1 MRRCL
6 AGIMAMAMLAASCS
20 GSNEEESE
28 ARSVVRIF
36 GPYRGLEADL
46 FVAGLDDWA
55 DERAIDIRYTGSSAF
70 IDDLRYQ
77 VLEIAVPPDIA
88 LVPQPGV
95 VRSMVRLDRAVPI
108 PAETEAAVAGNYEP
122 SILDLGRI
130 DGELV
135 GLPYRTSAKSLVW
148 YRPGVFAANRLE
160 IPDSLEGLERL
171 VDEIADLGLT
181 PWCMGIEAGGATG
194 WVATDWVEDLILRQW
209 GAEVYTDW
217 VAGTVPFADPR
228 IAESFA
234 TFRSLALRPGRVAGG
249 VAEVLSTNTQAADD
263 RLFTDPPGCVL
274 YRQSSTGFGW
284 MPPGTT
290 LGSDVDFFAFP
301 GDPVTSGSMIAGLDL
316 AVAFDDR
323 PEVRAVL
330 ERLATPAAV
339 AAWAAEG
346 RFVSPLRIAEPA
358 TFYSPE
364 DLRFAQELLDA
375 EPLLPDGS
383 DSMPGSIGTTL
394 FWGEI
399 TRWLSSA
406 QSYDAMAAT
415 MDAAFEAL
423 ADQQ

>member
-6 AGIMAMAMLAASCS
+6 GAIVAMAVLAAGCG
-20 GSNEEESE
+20 GSNNE
-28 ARSVVRIF
+28 AEADSVVRIF
-36 GPYRGLEADL
+36 GPYRGVEADL
-46 FVAGLDDWA
+46 FVAGFDDWA
-55 DERAIDIRYTGSSAF
+55 DEQGIDIRYTGSSTF

-88 LVPQPGV
+88 LIPQPGV
-95 VRSMVRLDRAVPI
+95 VRSMVQLDRAVPI

-130 DGELV
+130 DGVLV

-148 YRPGVFAANRLE
+148 YRPDVFAANGHE
-160 IPDSLEGLERL
+160 IPDSLEDLERL

-209 GAEVYTDW
+209 GEAVYADW
-217 VAGTVPFADPR
+217 IAGTVPFGDPR
-228 IAESFA
+228 IAQSFA
-234 TFRSLALRPGRVAGG
+234 TFRSLVLEPGRVAGG
-249 VAEVLSTNTQAADD
+249 IAEVLSTSTQGADD
-263 RLFTDPPGCVL
+263 LLFTDPPGCVL
-274 YRQSSTGFGW
+274 YRQFSTAFGW

-301 GDPVTSGSMIAGLDL
+301 GDPTTTASMIAGLDL

-330 ERLATPAAV
+330 ERLANPAAV
-339 AAWAAEG
+339 ARWAAEG
-346 RFVSPLRIAEPA
+346 SFVSPLRIPEPT

-364 DLRFAQELLDA
+364 DLRFAKELFEA
-375 EPLLPDGS
+375 EQLLPDGS

-399 TRWLSSA
+399 TQWLSSA